1 MHFCKIY
8 LHISFFFHSA
18 FSQTSSKPRYM
29 SRNLMRKY
37 ALTSI
42 AYKFLDIGIIVGSIS
57 HVQIAI
63 DNRGYRMVNRSSC
76 YVENIHQ
83 EACKYRAINAVNSP
97 IIIIDSRSKCATF

>member
-8 LHISFFFHSA
+8 LHVSFFFHSA

-37 ALTSI
+37 ALTS
-42 AYKFLDIGIIVGSIS
+42 YKFLDIRIIVGSIS

-63 DNRGYRMVNRSSC
+63 DNRGYRMVIQPQLMLCGKHSSRG
-76 YVENIHQ
+76 VQISSN
-83 EACKYRAINAVNSP
+83 
-97 IIIIDSRSKCATF
+97 